1 MSGAEA
7 VHNVRRLLC
16 EAVQDARRARLV
28 GERNRAWAEAHAY
41 SLCLISMSKDGP
53 LPSYRGDT
61 EPDARAL
68 AAEWLKTNAYL
79 LGETS

>member
-53 LPSYRGDT
+53 LPSYSGDT
-61 EPDARAL
+61 DPAARAL
-68 AAEWLKTNAYL
+68 ASDWLGANSYL
-79 LGETS
+79 LGKTS